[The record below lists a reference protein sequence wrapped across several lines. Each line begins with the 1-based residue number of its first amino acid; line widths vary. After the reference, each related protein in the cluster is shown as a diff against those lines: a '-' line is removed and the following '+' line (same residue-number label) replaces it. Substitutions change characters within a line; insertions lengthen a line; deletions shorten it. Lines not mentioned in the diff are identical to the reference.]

1 MQNKL
6 IKFAQN
12 TIVFVLTI
20 AFLTLVIDSTLCFMT
35 SLITEYSFVECFVC
49 IGNQF
54 LTFFTAVTVFITAMY
69 HLDKN

>member
-20 AFLTLVIDSTLCFMT
+20 AFLTLVIDSTLCFLA
-35 SLITEYSFVECFVC
+35 SLVTEYSFEECFVC
-49 IGNQF
+49 LGNEI
-54 LTFFTAVTVFITAMY
+54 LTFFTALTVLFATVY
-69 HLDKN
+69 HLDQK